1 MTAAEALQNAGW
13 TLTANPLGGV
23 IVGSR
28 TGKPALL
35 ASIRPRPGGYHAE
48 IRHPSCLSGE
58 GLDPDPAAALAIAT
72 EAARTF
78 HTSITGRL

>member
-1 MTAAEALQNAGW
+1 MSPTDALRRAGW
-13 TLTANPLGGV
+13 TLTDTPLGGV

-28 TGKPALL
+28 DGKPALL

-58 GLDPDPAAALAIAT
+58 GFDPDPAAALAIAT